1 MPTIL
6 GNANAIVAVPLTIAG
21 GGGPIKPVE
30 FFILAE
36 NGDKCITEVGTNF
49 MVQVKLFIWNAT
61 FARSIFICKTDMLY
75 VLPYFQNH
83 SW

>member
-6 GNANAIVAVPLTIAG
+6 GNASAILAVPLTKVG
-21 GGGPIKPVE
+21 GGGPLPLE

-49 MVQVKLFIWNAT
+49 MVQEIA
-61 FARSIFICKTDMLY
+61 
-75 VLPYFQNH
+75 P
-83 SW
+83 

>member
-6 GNANAIVAVPLTIAG
+6 GNANAILAVPLTIAG

-49 MVQVKLFIWNAT
+49 MVQEIA
-61 FARSIFICKTDMLY
+61 
-75 VLPYFQNH
+75 P
-83 SW
+83 

>member
-1 MPTIL
+1 MPGGPSML
-6 GNANAIVAVPLTIAG
+6 ANANAILAVPLTIQG

-49 MVQVKLFIWNAT
+49 MVQEIA
-61 FARSIFICKTDMLY
+61 
-75 VLPYFQNH
+75 P
-83 SW
+83 

>member
-6 GNANAIVAVPLTIAG
+6 GNANAILAVPLTAAG
-21 GGGPIKPVE
+21 GGGPSVDT

-49 MVQVKLFIWNAT
+49 MVQEI
-61 FARSIFICKTDMLY
+61 AR
-75 VLPYFQNH
+75 
-83 SW
+83 